1 MHTIAISAL
10 LVGMWLIWNDT
21 RPALDF
27 FEKWPIW
34 HSTTT
39 ITETT
44 ASESGVSSTRTRE
57 ISDAIT
63 IADITLALLVLA
75 ATFVATR
82 NIPGLLEFAV
92 LSRLPLDQSAR
103 YAIAALASY
112 AIILI
117 GIMVAGRTIGLH
129 WNQVQWMAT
138 ALTFG
143 LAFGLQEMFANF
155 VAGII
160 ILFEQPVRVGDVVE
174 IDGVT
179 GVVTQI
185 RIRATTITNWDKK
198 DFIVPNKEFITG
210 KLLNWTRSD
219 EVTRL
224 VITVGIAYGS
234 DTQRARDLL
243 EKILHDHPHVLEKPA
258 PLVVF
263 DQFDESTLNFTLRA
277 FIGSLDKR
285 LPVTHDVHVAIDTAF
300 REAGIEIA
308 FPQRDLHLRTI
319 PEELRLRDTDSSRS
333 QRDQRDG

>member
-1 MHTIAISAL
+1 
-10 LVGMWLIWNDT
+10 
-21 RPALDF
+21 
-27 FEKWPIW
+27 
-34 HSTTT
+34 
-39 ITETT
+39 
-44 ASESGVSSTRTRE
+44 
-57 ISDAIT
+57 
-63 IADITLALLVLA
+63 
-75 ATFVATR
+75 
-82 NIPGLLEFAV
+82 
-92 LSRLPLDQSAR
+92 
-103 YAIAALASY
+103 
-112 AIILI
+112 
-117 GIMVAGRTIGLH
+117 
-129 WNQVQWMAT
+129 MAT

-224 VITVGIAYGS
+224 VMTVGIAYGS
-234 DTQRARDLL
+234 DTQHARELL
-243 EKILHDHPHVLEKPA
+243 EQILRDHPHVLEDPA
-258 PLVVF
+258 PLVIF

-277 FIGSLDKR
+277 FIGSLNKR
-285 LPVTHDVHVAIDTAF
+285 LTVTHDVHVAIDTAF

-308 FPQRDLHLRTI
+308 FPQRDLHVRTI
-319 PEELRLRDTDSSRS
+319 PVELRLRDTESSSS
-333 QRDQRDG
+333 QRDKQGG